1 MPEYRRFIAYFYE
14 YINGKKQ
21 KNVGFA
27 KVELRSGMWRIL
39 FRLMADVTPQ
49 PPVQVYGFVRE
60 SGYLLGVPMGTMRP
74 GREMAEEWAYR
85 AGVPLAKKYRLE
97 DLSGIWIQSGEGRC
111 FLTVWDDE
119 PIEAQR
125 LVMDIPE
132 TAQPQEANS
141 KSEETLIKGKA
152 DSESEEILIE
162 EKANSESKEIL
173 IEGKADS
180 ESKEILIEG
189 KADSESEEM
198 PIREAN
204 SESEEMSIREA
215 ASALEEIQP
224 QEPRIRSEEPEGFG
238 STKGSEP
245 QNIPDTQGI
254 AEDQGMPEL
263 QGKAEKQDMPELQDE
278 AEKQDMPDLQ
288 GEAEKQDMPELQDE
302 AEKQGMPDTQDMPNS
317 YNEAEASEKISQQAA
332 AMKYEKCCDEDVVWE
347 LLQKR
352 QPFLA
357 AQNSDFARC
366 VRIMPCD
373 VVRLQQEGYQ
383 AGRSSFLQHAFYQY
397 RHLLLAVTPEGEYVL
412 GVPGLQNPQEQY
424 MAEMF
429 GYRDFRLPRVCGC
442 GRIFGYWCRSL
453 CRE

>member
-39 FRLMADVTPQ
+39 FRLITDVTPQ

-132 TAQPQEANS
+132 TAQPQ
-141 KSEETLIKGKA
+141 KA
-152 DSESEEILIE
+152 DSGSEEMLT
-162 EKANSESKEIL
+162 
-173 IEGKADS
+173 EGKTDS
-180 ESKEILIEG
+180 G
-189 KADSESEEM
+189 SEEM
-198 PIREAN
+198 PTEGKVD
-204 SESEEMSIREA
+204 SGSEEMLTEDEA
-215 ASALEEIQP
+215 DS
-224 QEPRIRSEEPEGFG
+224 
-238 STKGSEP
+238 GSEGMQP
-245 QNIPDTQGI
+245 HTQNV
-254 AEDQGMPEL
+254 AET
-263 QGKAEKQDMPELQDE
+263 QDMS
-278 AEKQDMPDLQ
+278 DLQ
-288 GEAEKQDMPELQDE
+288 GEAKTQDILDFEEEAKTQDIPDF
-302 AEKQGMPDTQDMPNS
+302 QGETKKQDMPNS
-317 YNEAEASEKISQQAA
+317 CSEAEEPEKISQQAA
-332 AMKYEKCCDEDVVWE
+332 DMKCEKCCDVDVVLE

-352 QPFLA
+352 QPFLTP
-357 AQNSDFARC
+357 QNSDFARC

-397 RHLLLAVTPEGEYVL
+397 RHLLLAVTPAGEYIL
-412 GVPGLQNPQEQY
+412 GVPGIQNPQERY

-429 GYRDFRLPRVCGC
+429 GYRDFRLPHICGC

-453 CRE
+453 CKE

>member
-39 FRLMADVTPQ
+39 FRLITDVTPQ

-132 TAQPQEANS
+132 TAQPQ
-141 KSEETLIKGKA
+141 KA
-152 DSESEEILIE
+152 DSGSEEMLT
-162 EKANSESKEIL
+162 
-173 IEGKADS
+173 EGKTDS
-180 ESKEILIEG
+180 G
-189 KADSESEEM
+189 SEEM
-198 PIREAN
+198 PTEGKVD
-204 SESEEMSIREA
+204 SGSEEMLTEDEA
-215 ASALEEIQP
+215 DS
-224 QEPRIRSEEPEGFG
+224 
-238 STKGSEP
+238 GSEGMQP
-245 QNIPDTQGI
+245 HTQNV
-254 AEDQGMPEL
+254 AET
-263 QGKAEKQDMPELQDE
+263 QDMS
-278 AEKQDMPDLQ
+278 DLQ
-288 GEAEKQDMPELQDE
+288 GEAKTQDILDFEEEAKTRDIQDF
-302 AEKQGMPDTQDMPNS
+302 QGETKKQDMPNS
-317 YNEAEASEKISQQAA
+317 CSEAEEPEKISQQAA
-332 AMKYEKCCDEDVVWE
+332 DMKCEKCCDVDVVLE

-352 QPFLA
+352 QPFLTP
-357 AQNSDFARC
+357 QNSDFARC

-397 RHLLLAVTPEGEYVL
+397 RHLLLAVTPAGEYVL
-412 GVPGLQNPQEQY
+412 GVPGIQNPQERY

-429 GYRDFRLPRVCGC
+429 GYRDFRLPHICGC

-453 CRE
+453 CKE

>member
-1 MPEYRRFIAYFYE
+1 MRILQSKENIRSTLFYVIISRFPSYNILSRKGCGEGMPEYRRFIAYFYE

-39 FRLMADVTPQ
+39 FRLITDVTPQ

-132 TAQPQEANS
+132 TAQPQ
-141 KSEETLIKGKA
+141 KA
-152 DSESEEILIE
+152 DSGSEEMLT
-162 EKANSESKEIL
+162 
-173 IEGKADS
+173 EGKTDS
-180 ESKEILIEG
+180 G
-189 KADSESEEM
+189 SEEM
-198 PIREAN
+198 PTEGKVD
-204 SESEEMSIREA
+204 SGSEEMLTEDEA
-215 ASALEEIQP
+215 DS
-224 QEPRIRSEEPEGFG
+224 
-238 STKGSEP
+238 GSEGMQP
-245 QNIPDTQGI
+245 HTQNV
-254 AEDQGMPEL
+254 AET
-263 QGKAEKQDMPELQDE
+263 QDMS
-278 AEKQDMPDLQ
+278 DLQ
-288 GEAEKQDMPELQDE
+288 GEAKTQDILDFEEEAKTRDILDFEEEAKTRDIQDF
-302 AEKQGMPDTQDMPNS
+302 QGETKKQDMPNS
-317 YNEAEASEKISQQAA
+317 CSEAEEPEKISQQAA
-332 AMKYEKCCDEDVVWE
+332 DMKCEKCCDVDVVLE

-352 QPFLA
+352 QPFLTP
-357 AQNSDFARC
+357 QNSDFARC

-397 RHLLLAVTPEGEYVL
+397 RHLLLAVTPAGEYVL
-412 GVPGLQNPQEQY
+412 GVPGIQNPQERY

-429 GYRDFRLPRVCGC
+429 GYRDFRLPHICGC

-453 CRE
+453 CKE

>member
-39 FRLMADVTPQ
+39 FRLITDVTPQ

-132 TAQPQEANS
+132 TAQPQ
-141 KSEETLIKGKA
+141 KA
-152 DSESEEILIE
+152 DSGSEEMLT
-162 EKANSESKEIL
+162 
-173 IEGKADS
+173 EGKTDS
-180 ESKEILIEG
+180 G
-189 KADSESEEM
+189 SEEM
-198 PIREAN
+198 PTEGKVD
-204 SESEEMSIREA
+204 SGSEEMLTEDEA
-215 ASALEEIQP
+215 DS
-224 QEPRIRSEEPEGFG
+224 
-238 STKGSEP
+238 GSEGMQP
-245 QNIPDTQGI
+245 HTQNVAETQ
-254 AEDQGMPEL
+254 DMSDL
-263 QGKAEKQDMPELQDE
+263 QGEAKTQDILDFEEEAKTRDILDFEEEAKTRDIQDFQGETKTQDMQDF
-278 AEKQDMPDLQ
+278 Q
-288 GEAEKQDMPELQDE
+288 GEAEKQNMSDFQGEAKTQDIPDF
-302 AEKQGMPDTQDMPNS
+302 QGETKKQDMPNS
-317 YNEAEASEKISQQAA
+317 CSEAEEPEKISQQAA
-332 AMKYEKCCDEDVVWE
+332 DMKCEKCCDVDVVLE

-352 QPFLA
+352 QPFLTP
-357 AQNSDFARC
+357 QNSDFARC

-397 RHLLLAVTPEGEYVL
+397 RHLLLAVTPAGEYVL
-412 GVPGLQNPQEQY
+412 GVPGIQNPQERY

-429 GYRDFRLPRVCGC
+429 GYRDFRLPHICGC

-453 CRE
+453 CKE

>member
-39 FRLMADVTPQ
+39 FRLMTDVTPQ

-132 TAQPQEANS
+132 TAQPQKE
-141 KSEETLIKGKA
+141 
-152 DSESEEILIE
+152 DSESEDEADSGL
-162 EKANSESKEIL
+162 KEMAT
-173 IEGKADS
+173 EDKADS
-180 ESKEILIEG
+180 R
-189 KADSESEEM
+189 SEEM
-198 PIREAN
+198 LTEDEAD
-204 SESEEMSIREA
+204 SGSEEM
-215 ASALEEIQP
+215 QP
-224 QEPRIRSEEPEGFG
+224 H
-238 STKGSEP
+238 P
-245 QNIPDTQGI
+245 QNV
-254 AEDQGMPEL
+254 AET
-263 QGKAEKQDMPELQDE
+263 QDMS
-278 AEKQDMPDLQ
+278 DLQ
-288 GEAEKQDMPELQDE
+288 GEAKKQDIPDFQDETEKQDMSNSCSE
-302 AEKQGMPDTQDMPNS
+302 AEEP
-317 YNEAEASEKISQQAA
+317 EKISQQAA
-332 AMKYEKCCDEDVVWE
+332 DVKCEKGCDEDVVLE

-352 QPFLA
+352 QPFLTP
-357 AQNSDFARC
+357 QNSDFARC

-397 RHLLLAVTPEGEYVL
+397 RHLLLAVTPAGEYVL
-412 GVPGLQNPQEQY
+412 GVPGIQNPQEQY

-429 GYRDFRLPRVCGC
+429 GYRDFRLPHICGC

-453 CRE
+453 CKE

>member
-141 KSEETLIKGKA
+141 KSEE
-152 DSESEEILIE
+152 ILIE
-162 EKANSESKEIL
+162 E
-173 IEGKADS
+173 
-180 ESKEILIEG
+180 

-198 PIREAN
+198 PIREAS
-204 SESEEMSIREA
+204 SESEEASIREA
-215 ASALEEIQP
+215 ASALEEMQP

-238 STKGSEP
+238 STKGSE
-245 QNIPDTQGI
+245 T
-254 AEDQGMPEL
+254 
-263 QGKAEKQDMPELQDE
+263 QDMSELQDE

-288 GEAEKQDMPELQDE
+288 DEAEKQDIPELQGE

-332 AMKYEKCCDEDVVWE
+332 AMKYEKCCDEDVVLE

-429 GYRDFRLPRVCGC
+429 GYRDFRLPRICGC

>member
-39 FRLMADVTPQ
+39 FRLITDVTPQ

-132 TAQPQEANS
+132 TAQPQ
-141 KSEETLIKGKA
+141 KA
-152 DSESEEILIE
+152 DSGSEEMLT
-162 EKANSESKEIL
+162 
-173 IEGKADS
+173 EGKTDS
-180 ESKEILIEG
+180 G
-189 KADSESEEM
+189 SEEM
-198 PIREAN
+198 PTEGKVD
-204 SESEEMSIREA
+204 SGSEEMLTEDEA
-215 ASALEEIQP
+215 DS
-224 QEPRIRSEEPEGFG
+224 
-238 STKGSEP
+238 GSEGMQP
-245 QNIPDTQGI
+245 HTQNV
-254 AEDQGMPEL
+254 AET
-263 QGKAEKQDMPELQDE
+263 QDMS
-278 AEKQDMPDLQ
+278 DLQ
-288 GEAEKQDMPELQDE
+288 GEAKTQDILDFEEEAKTRDILDFEEEAKTRDIQDF
-302 AEKQGMPDTQDMPNS
+302 QGETKKQDMPNS
-317 YNEAEASEKISQQAA
+317 CSEAEEPEKISQQAA
-332 AMKYEKCCDEDVVWE
+332 DMKCEKCCDVDVVLE

-352 QPFLA
+352 QPFLTP
-357 AQNSDFARC
+357 QNSDFARC

-397 RHLLLAVTPEGEYVL
+397 RHLLLAVTPAGEYVL
-412 GVPGLQNPQEQY
+412 GVPGIQNPQERY

-429 GYRDFRLPRVCGC
+429 GYRDFRLPHICGC

-453 CRE
+453 CKE

>member
-14 YINGKKQ
+14 YRNGKKQ

-39 FRLMADVTPQ
+39 FRLITDVTPQ

-132 TAQPQEANS
+132 TAQPQ
-141 KSEETLIKGKA
+141 KA
-152 DSESEEILIE
+152 DSGSEEMLT
-162 EKANSESKEIL
+162 
-173 IEGKADS
+173 EGKTDS
-180 ESKEILIEG
+180 G
-189 KADSESEEM
+189 SEEM
-198 PIREAN
+198 PTEGKVD
-204 SESEEMSIREA
+204 SGSEEMLTEDEA
-215 ASALEEIQP
+215 DS
-224 QEPRIRSEEPEGFG
+224 
-238 STKGSEP
+238 GSEGMQP
-245 QNIPDTQGI
+245 HTQNV
-254 AEDQGMPEL
+254 AET
-263 QGKAEKQDMPELQDE
+263 QDMS
-278 AEKQDMPDLQ
+278 DLQ
-288 GEAEKQDMPELQDE
+288 GEAKTQDILDFEEEAKTRDILDFEEEAKTRDIQDF
-302 AEKQGMPDTQDMPNS
+302 QGETKKQDMPNS
-317 YNEAEASEKISQQAA
+317 CSEAEEPEKISQQAA
-332 AMKYEKCCDEDVVWE
+332 DMKCEKCCDVDVVLE

-352 QPFLA
+352 QPFLTP
-357 AQNSDFARC
+357 QNSDFARC

-397 RHLLLAVTPEGEYVL
+397 RHLLLAVTPAGEYVL
-412 GVPGLQNPQEQY
+412 GVPGIQNPQERY

-429 GYRDFRLPRVCGC
+429 GYRDFRLPHICGC

-453 CRE
+453 CKE

>member
-141 KSEETLIKGKA
+141 KSEE
-152 DSESEEILIE
+152 ILIE
-162 EKANSESKEIL
+162 E
-173 IEGKADS
+173 
-180 ESKEILIEG
+180 

-198 PIREAN
+198 PIREAS
-204 SESEEMSIREA
+204 SESEEASIREA
-215 ASALEEIQP
+215 ASALEEMQP

-238 STKGSEP
+238 STKGSE
-245 QNIPDTQGI
+245 T
-254 AEDQGMPEL
+254 
-263 QGKAEKQDMPELQDE
+263 QDMSELQDE

-288 GEAEKQDMPELQDE
+288 DEAEKQDMPELQGE

-332 AMKYEKCCDEDVVWE
+332 AMKYEKCCDEDVVLE

-429 GYRDFRLPRVCGC
+429 GYRDFRLPRICGC

>member
-39 FRLMADVTPQ
+39 FRLMTDVTPQ

-132 TAQPQEANS
+132 TAQPQ
-141 KSEETLIKGKA
+141 KA
-152 DSESEEILIE
+152 DS
-162 EKANSESKEIL
+162 
-173 IEGKADS
+173 G
-180 ESKEILIEG
+180 
-189 KADSESEEM
+189 SEEM
-198 PIREAN
+198 LTEDEAD
-204 SESEEMSIREA
+204 S
-215 ASALEEIQP
+215 
-224 QEPRIRSEEPEGFG
+224 
-238 STKGSEP
+238 GSEGMQP
-245 QNIPDTQGI
+245 HTQNVAETQ
-254 AEDQGMPEL
+254 DMSDL
-263 QGKAEKQDMPELQDE
+263 QGEAKTQDILDFEEEAKTRDIQDFQGETKTQDMQDF
-278 AEKQDMPDLQ
+278 Q
-288 GEAEKQDMPELQDE
+288 GEAEKQNMSDFQGEAKTQDIPDFQGE
-302 AEKQGMPDTQDMPNS
+302 TEKQDMPNS
-317 YNEAEASEKISQQAA
+317 CSEAEEPEKISQQAA
-332 AMKYEKCCDEDVVWE
+332 DMKCEKCCDVDVVLE

-352 QPFLA
+352 RPFLTP
-357 AQNSDFARC
+357 QNSDFARC

-397 RHLLLAVTPEGEYVL
+397 RHLLLAVTPAGEYVL
-412 GVPGLQNPQEQY
+412 GVPGIQNPQERY

-429 GYRDFRLPRVCGC
+429 GYRDFRLPHICGC

-453 CRE
+453 CKE

>member
-141 KSEETLIKGKA
+141 KSEETLIKDKA

-162 EKANSESKEIL
+162 DKAN
-173 IEGKADS
+173 
-180 ESKEILIEG
+180 
-189 KADSESEEM
+189 SESEEM

-215 ASALEEIQP
+215 ASALEEMQP
-224 QEPRIRSEEPEGFG
+224 QELRLRSEDSEGFG
-238 STKGSEP
+238 STNESET

-254 AEDQGMPEL
+254 AEDQSMPEL
-263 QGKAEKQDMPELQDE
+263 QGKAEKQDMSE
-278 AEKQDMPDLQ
+278 LQ
-288 GEAEKQDMPELQDE
+288 GEAEKQDVPEFQIGV
-302 AEKQGMPDTQDMPNS
+302 EKLSIPDIQSIAGNQGMPDTQDMLNS
-317 YNEAEASEKISQQAA
+317 HNESEASEKISQQAA

>member
-60 SGYLLGVPMGTMRP
+60 SGYLLGVPMGNMRP

-141 KSEETLIKGKA
+141 KSEE
-152 DSESEEILIE
+152 ILIE

-180 ESKEILIEG
+180 ES
-189 KADSESEEM
+189 EEM
-198 PIREAN
+198 PIREE
-204 SESEEMSIREA
+204 SRESEEASIREA
-215 ASALEEIQP
+215 ASALEEMQP
-224 QEPRIRSEEPEGFG
+224 QELRISSEEPEGFG
-238 STKGSEP
+238 STNESEP
-245 QNIPDTQGI
+245 QNIPDTQGV

-263 QGKAEKQDMPELQDE
+263 QGK
-278 AEKQDMPDLQ
+278 
-288 GEAEKQDMPELQDE
+288 AEKQDMPELQDE

-332 AMKYEKCCDEDVVWE
+332 AMKYEKCCDEDVVLE

>member
-39 FRLMADVTPQ
+39 FRLITDVTPQ

-132 TAQPQEANS
+132 TAQPQ
-141 KSEETLIKGKA
+141 KA
-152 DSESEEILIE
+152 DSGSEEMLT
-162 EKANSESKEIL
+162 
-173 IEGKADS
+173 EGKTDS
-180 ESKEILIEG
+180 G
-189 KADSESEEM
+189 SEEM
-198 PIREAN
+198 PTEGKVD
-204 SESEEMSIREA
+204 SGSEEMLTEDEA
-215 ASALEEIQP
+215 DS
-224 QEPRIRSEEPEGFG
+224 
-238 STKGSEP
+238 GSEGMQP
-245 QNIPDTQGI
+245 HTQNV
-254 AEDQGMPEL
+254 AET
-263 QGKAEKQDMPELQDE
+263 QDMS
-278 AEKQDMPDLQ
+278 DLQ
-288 GEAEKQDMPELQDE
+288 GEAKTQDILDFEEEAKTQDILDFEKEAKTQDIPDF
-302 AEKQGMPDTQDMPNS
+302 QGETKTQDMPNS
-317 YNEAEASEKISQQAA
+317 CSEAEEPEKISQQAA
-332 AMKYEKCCDEDVVWE
+332 DMKCEKCCDVDVVLE

-352 QPFLA
+352 QPFLTP
-357 AQNSDFARC
+357 QNSDFARC

-397 RHLLLAVTPEGEYVL
+397 RHLLLAVTPAGEYVL
-412 GVPGLQNPQEQY
+412 GVPGIQNPQERY

-429 GYRDFRLPRVCGC
+429 GYRDFRLPHICGC

-453 CRE
+453 CKE

>member
-39 FRLMADVTPQ
+39 FRLITDVTPQ

-132 TAQPQEANS
+132 TAQPQ
-141 KSEETLIKGKA
+141 KA
-152 DSESEEILIE
+152 DSGSEEMLT
-162 EKANSESKEIL
+162 
-173 IEGKADS
+173 EGKTDS
-180 ESKEILIEG
+180 G
-189 KADSESEEM
+189 SEEM
-198 PIREAN
+198 PTEGKVD
-204 SESEEMSIREA
+204 SGSEEMLTEDEA
-215 ASALEEIQP
+215 DS
-224 QEPRIRSEEPEGFG
+224 
-238 STKGSEP
+238 GSEGMQP
-245 QNIPDTQGI
+245 HTQNV
-254 AEDQGMPEL
+254 AET
-263 QGKAEKQDMPELQDE
+263 QDMS
-278 AEKQDMPDLQ
+278 DLQ
-288 GEAEKQDMPELQDE
+288 GEAKTQDILDFEKEAKTQDIPDF
-302 AEKQGMPDTQDMPNS
+302 QGETKTQDMPNS
-317 YNEAEASEKISQQAA
+317 CSEAEEPEKISQQAA
-332 AMKYEKCCDEDVVWE
+332 DMKCEKCCDVDVVLE

-352 QPFLA
+352 QPFLTP
-357 AQNSDFARC
+357 QNSDFARC

-397 RHLLLAVTPEGEYVL
+397 RHLLLAVTPAGEYVL
-412 GVPGLQNPQEQY
+412 GVPGIQNPQERY

-429 GYRDFRLPRVCGC
+429 GYRDFRLPHICGC

-453 CRE
+453 CKE